1 MLGTQSFSELVDSD
15 NRLEFGGAWSS
26 DKASGLDTNCPSGSC
41 GASST
46 DADNV
51 NASGSGGGNVSIMD
65 YRLFTTRWY
74 EQLAESV
81 ND

>member
-1 MLGTQSFSELVDSD
+1 
-15 NRLEFGGAWSS
+15 AWSS
-26 DKASGLDTNCPSGSC
+26 DNESGLDTNCPGGNC
-41 GASST
+41 GGSST
-46 DADNV
+46 GADNV

-74 EQLAESV
+74 EQLSESV